1 MPSQEESARRSSLAS
16 LVSEAKMLDR
26 GRFPARGTGLLLE
39 SVSKINFL
47 PRLNVGGGGARV
59 IIALGVLSRNRM
71 SVFGAGG
78 VREQVYIITFG
89 DRQVARRK

>member
-26 GRFPARGTGLLLE
+26 GRFPAGLLLE